1 MKTAKQ
7 KKFEKKIKNKEIFK
21 SNEKELINDF
31 NNLVELLTESG
42 IIDIEDMSNKK
53 DKKNSKK

>member
-7 KKFEKKIKNKEIFK
+7 KKFEKKVKNKEIFK